1 MRARLYNS
9 PLALAVLSALLLWM
23 ALPPLDFWPLA
34 WIAPVGWVMLVR
46 LPQLPGRRPYRNLL
60 LVGFGFWLATVYWVG
75 LAYWMAWFGLPPLA
89 FYLALYLPLFVALAR
104 TAVHSLR
111 VPVIIAAPVIW
122 TGLEL
127 ARGHLLGGFTMAS
140 LGHTQ
145 YRWLALIQISDLVG
159 AYGVSFLVMFVSA
172 SLARMLPV
180 PAAAAAGQLT
190 AANHSPG
197 HQSPP
202 QRFSDGRLC
211 LWPLLPAAAAV
222 GLSLVYG
229 HWRISD
235 REESAAIA
243 RVALI
248 QGSID
253 TEIKFDEQ
261 MRNYVYEHYQQL
273 SRRALQTNRSPD
285 NAVHL
290 MVWPET
296 MFRYPLLTYEA
307 GAAKPPQFEGTQSQF
322 AEQLQVQSQQSL
334 EQLAQA
340 ARSYGVHWIVGI
352 DRWHFTAAGRIVA
365 YNSAAFVSPDGRLLA
380 CYDKMHPVLFGEYWP
395 LLDRFPELEKRVPL
409 GVSIAPGAAPVC
421 FELPGPHGP
430 VRLSPN
436 ICYETV
442 LPHLFRQQ
450 VLQLR
455 AAGAEPDVLVN
466 LTNDGWFRGSSE
478 LDLHLACAP
487 FRAIECRKPLLI
499 AANTGFS
506 AWIDGDGR
514 ILRKGP
520 RRDTDVIIADVQRDH
535 RHSLY
540 LECGDWFAGLCL
552 AGCVA
557 AAIGGLFC
565 RWFANPRRS

>member
-46 LPQLPGRRPYRNLL
+46 LPQLPGRRPFRNLL
-60 LVGFGFWLATVYWVG
+60 LVGFAFWLATVYWVG

-104 TAVHSLR
+104 IAVHSLR

-127 ARGHLLGGFTMAS
+127 VRGHLLGGFTMAS

-159 AYGVSFLVMFVSA
+159 AYGVSFLVMLVSA

-180 PAAAAAGQLT
+180 PAAG
-190 AANHSPG
+190 AANQPTVANHPAG
-197 HQSPP
+197 GKKLAKP
-202 QRFSDGRLC
+202 FSYDRLC
-211 LWPLLPAAAAV
+211 LWPLLPAAAAMA
-222 GLSLVYG
+222 LSLMYG
-229 HWRISD
+229 SWRIADGEQSP
-235 REESAAIA
+235 AIA

-261 MRNYVYEHYQQL
+261 MRNYVYEHYHQL
-273 SRRALQTNRSPD
+273 SRRALSTNRSPED
-285 NAVHL
+285 AVHL

-307 GAAKPPQFEGTQSQF
+307 GAVKPPQFDGTQSQF
-322 AEQLQVQSQQSL
+322 TEQLQVQSQQSL
-334 EQLAQA
+334 EQLAEA

-365 YNSAAFVSPDGRLLA
+365 YNSAVFVSPDGRLLA

-455 AAGAEPDVLVN
+455 AAGAEPDVMVN

-535 RHSLY
+535 RRSLY
-540 LECGDWFAGLCL
+540 LEWGDWFAALCL

-557 AAIGGLFC
+557 AAIGGLLC
-565 RWFANPRRS
+565 RRFAVPRPC